1 MKNENYKLYRK
12 HRTEMFDMFYDAFE
26 KAPIPPT
33 IGFFFGMGTN
43 EEKEEFN
50 KQMDEY
56 LEIEKPKIIERFKEM
71 GFEIK

>member
-1 MKNENYKLYRK
+1 
-12 HRTEMFDMFYDAFE
+12 MFYDAFE

-56 LEIEKPKIIERFKEM
+56 LKIEKPKIIERYKEM